1 MKQVPYCGATNIR
14 SQETKFSHFGNM
26 APRICASLYG
36 DMIPCILVDRY
47 CCYGG
52 TCCLHIWVR
61 RHEFNRENW
70 HHI

>member
-1 MKQVPYCGATNIR
+1 
-14 SQETKFSHFGNM
+14 M

-36 DMIPCILVDRY
+36 DMIPCILIDRY
-47 CCYGG
+47 CCYRG